1 MKKFY
6 SLIIALFV
14 ALTMNAGEVTELQ
27 ALQKAQQF
35 MKGKKFKQTNLRRA
49 TSTAGN
55 AYYVFNAENNGGF
68 VVVAGDDRMP
78 DILGYSE
85 KGNFNTTKIPTNV
98 KWLMDYYAKIAQSLK
113 GNKEAKAT
121 RRAATER
128 AEVLPLMKTTW
139 DQGNPYNL
147 HCPEIESN
155 NALTGCVATAM
166 AQVINFLQWPLVE
179 VKAVAGYTTLQDKI
193 DVEALPARKFN
204 WYNMT
209 DDEIAWL
216 MRYCGQSVMMEY
228 KSDESAA
235 APVNIPYALSS
246 IFGLSKNVK
255 LVVHKDIAD
264 AEWEEMM
271 YNEVNLGRPIIY
283 SGFQGTSG
291 HSFVLHG
298 YKEGKFMVNW
308 GWGGTFDGYFAL
320 TNLAPNEFQNWSD
333 DQNAVIGIQ
342 PSAGNDLAEGE
353 EGSVRTINVETAGT
367 LSNYISAEEKY
378 KITSLTLTGNLN
390 GTDFRLIRE
399 MAGNNY
405 KGEPTEGKLCR
416 LDISGA
422 KIVAGG
428 ETYVDTETIKWTQ
441 KENVFSVTTSSHSTT
456 NNVIGAFLLA
466 GCVKLNYL
474 WLPETATEIET
485 RAFDGTDLKQINI
498 PKSVTKIDIFAFN
511 NNFRELSEITIEEGN
526 PVYTTM
532 GNYNTII
539 EKQTQ
544 KLLVAFCSTSIVPEG
559 VKVIGSHAFD
569 GCGTNSGLW
578 PQLPESLTTI
588 EADGMSQTNPKSIY
602 IPKNVTSLGKQAL
615 PNCADV
621 INVDKGNKI
630 FDSRNGCNALIET
643 ATNTLLLGSRNAEI
657 PDGVEILADG
667 TFNGIY
673 VGGIIEIPA
682 SVKTIS
688 ETAFGYG
695 YDFKVVKVR
704 GSNPIEIPE
713 NTFMNI
719 PSSARLVVPDGTKEK
734 YNSAVGWNKF
744 SNIIEESSFSSG
756 KVLHVATAGSL
767 SSLISEEEK
776 YNIESL
782 MLTGYLNATDFAVI
796 RDMSMPQVDKN
807 GILKKLDISNAR
819 LVTGGESSTGTYGTI
834 PAFPEDDF
842 LGDFALFSA
851 DNLEEV
857 KLPQTLK
864 GIGDQ
869 VFEGCKRLKSIVIPK
884 SVVKI
889 GIAPFYLCYKLASIS
904 VEEGNPIFDSRDNC
918 NAIIETA
925 TNTIRCASHTTV
937 IPESVIAIGNSAY
950 SGRLGLTSIEIPN
963 WITSLESSAFY
974 SCEALTSVTIPKGIT
989 TWDGYVFSG
998 CTNLGAIKVS
1008 SENPIFDSRDNCN
1021 AVIETASNTLL
1032 QGIYT
1037 TKIPNSVTKIA
1048 SGAFYMVEKLT
1059 SIEIPSS
1066 ITEIGGKAF
1075 LYCHQLTKVVCH
1087 IKKPLTIS
1095 TDVFLNDNL
1104 STAVLYVPYGTKKAY
1119 ASSPGWDV
1127 FGEIIEM
1134 EPDDSYLHNAASI
1147 AKADF
1152 GKHYAALNGEVDV
1165 PITIS
1170 GEGIEP
1176 IISIDYTINNG
1187 TEQHLEVEPISY
1199 MMTSEVLIPYKADA
1213 TAGEVAKTLKITK
1226 VNGVANEWAENITAT
1241 GSLVTVTKKPKIIP
1255 VVEENTGTWCGWCSR
1270 GLVALKLLNKQFGN
1284 DIITIAIH
1292 DGGDNEPM
1300 MLPEYRATYWS
1311 YPGCQINRGEYFDPY
1326 FGAGNAAYGIKKEVE
1341 AVQRNYALGSI
1352 DMTAEWT
1359 DDSKTSINVKTTT
1372 TFVEDVTESPYQ
1384 IGYVLLEDGVTGTG
1398 DAWAQSNYYAGNNT
1412 TDENLKELTTKPAKI
1427 TDMKYD
1433 HVPVAAWEPM
1443 TGVAGTIPTT
1453 ITHDVPME
1461 YTFKADISSNTRI
1474 QNKNKLTVVAL
1485 LLHKETGK
1493 IINAAKFKFEVAPG
1507 ITFTAKSYTRKYG
1520 EENPKF
1526 EFIVDND
1533 ATYEGAPVLSTE
1545 ATVKSPV
1552 GKYDIT
1558 IAQGTLV
1565 KCVPIFKNGTLTIE
1579 KAPLKI
1585 TAKSYT
1591 IKQGEDLPSFEA
1603 TYEGFKNN
1611 ESSAVLTKQPAITTT
1626 ATSASA
1632 PGEYEITVS
1641 GAETQNYEISYVAGK
1656 LTIEAVEIVPIN
1668 ETEEKTFS
1676 QQVDETTDLQ
1686 NTVID
1691 NTYFN
1696 MDTANGD
1703 GYDATE
1709 QALVLNSTTSS
1720 TQMSAV
1726 QGAQVG
1732 DAAVRENF
1740 SGIIF
1745 EIPAGQGVIT
1755 VDAKTIGTHVLNVQI
1770 GNGAPTQVKK
1780 SERGTAEVEYNVSAP
1795 TYVYLYAS
1803 KESGASA
1810 RLYRGPS
1817 AGANSVLLYGY
1828 KVQVGGTG
1836 IEELKNGKMEEL
1848 KYYDLN
1854 GRKVKTPRKGV
1865 YIINGKKVVVK

>member
-6 SLIIALFV
+6 SLIIALLV
-14 ALTMNAGEVTELQ
+14 ALAMSAGEVTEQQ

-35 MKGKKFKQTNLRRA
+35 MQGKKFKQTNLHRA
-49 TSTAGN
+49 ASTAGN
-55 AYYVFNAENNGGF
+55 AYYVFNAESNGGF

-78 DILGYSE
+78 DILGYAE

-113 GNKEAKAT
+113 GSKEAKAT

-139 DQGNPYNL
+139 DQGDPYNL
-147 HCPEIESN
+147 HCPEIEGN
-155 NALTGCVATAM
+155 KALTGCVATAM
-166 AQVINFLQWPLVE
+166 AQVINFLQWPLTE
-179 VKAVAGYTTLQDKI
+179 VKDIPTYQTSTTNTKVA
-193 DVEALPARKFN
+193 ALPAKKFN

-209 DDEIAWL
+209 EDEIAWL
-216 MRYCGQSVMMEY
+216 MRYCGQSVLMNY
-228 KSDESAA
+228 STSESGA
-235 APVNIPYALSS
+235 APSNIPSALSS
-246 IFGLSKNVK
+246 FFGFSKNTR
-255 LVVHKDIAD
+255 LVVHQDIDD
-264 AEWEEMM
+264 AKWEEMM
-271 YNEVNLGRPIIY
+271 YNEVNLGRPVIY

-308 GWGGTFDGYFAL
+308 GWGGDFDGYFTL
-320 TNLAPNEFQNWSD
+320 TNLAPNEFLNWAQ

-342 PSAGNDLAEGE
+342 PVSEEDAINEKEALASE
-353 EGSVRTINVETAGT
+353 VVINVKQAGT
-367 LSNYISAEEKY
+367 LSEYISEEKKSTY
-378 KITSLTLTGNLN
+378 RKLTLTGEIN
-390 GTDFRLIRE
+390 GTDIHLIRE
-399 MAGNNY
+399 MCGKEMIDGNLQ
-405 KGEPTEGKLCR
+405 E
-416 LDISGA
+416 LDLSGV
-422 KIVAGG
+422 KIVEGG
-428 ETYVDTETIKWTQ
+428 DSYDGLHNTANDVLGNSMFSNCKISSIVLPNTLQTIDD
-441 KENVFSVTTSSHSTT
+441 
-456 NNVIGAFLLA
+456 GAFSFS
-466 GCVKLNYL
+466 KL
-474 WLPETATEIET
+474 TSIT
-485 RAFDGTDLKQINI
+485 I
-498 PKSVTKIDIFAFN
+498 PKRVNRLGTGIFN
-511 NNFRELSEITIEEGN
+511 STQLSSIQVEEGN
-526 PVYTTM
+526 ATYRSEGNAVY
-532 GNYNTII
+532 
-539 EKQTQ
+539 EKANG
-544 KLLVAFCSTSIVPEG
+544 KLVLGCASTVIPEG
-559 VKVIGSHAFD
+559 VKVIGSYAFYGQTFLKTIVLPETLTD
-569 GCGTNSGLW
+569 LEDYAFAYSGL
-578 PQLPESLTTI
+578 TTLAI
-588 EADGMSQTNPKSIY
+588 T
-602 IPKNVTSLGKQAL
+602 KNVNNIGSGVFSGAQLWSIT
-615 PNCADV
+615 
-621 INVDKGNKI
+621 VDGNNTKY
-630 FDSRNGCNALIET
+630 DSRN
-643 ATNTLLLGSRNAEI
+643 
-657 PDGVEILADG
+657 
-667 TFNGIY
+667 
-673 VGGIIEIPA
+673 
-682 SVKTIS
+682 
-688 ETAFGYG
+688 
-695 YDFKVVKVR
+695 
-704 GSNPIEIPE
+704 
-713 NTFMNI
+713 
-719 PSSARLVVPDGTKEK
+719 
-734 YNSAVGWNKF
+734 
-744 SNIIEESSFSSG
+744 
-756 KVLHVATAGSL
+756 
-767 SSLISEEEK
+767 
-776 YNIESL
+776 
-782 MLTGYLNATDFAVI
+782 
-796 RDMSMPQVDKN
+796 
-807 GILKKLDISNAR
+807 
-819 LVTGGESSTGTYGTI
+819 
-834 PAFPEDDF
+834 
-842 LGDFALFSA
+842 
-851 DNLEEV
+851 
-857 KLPQTLK
+857 
-864 GIGDQ
+864 
-869 VFEGCKRLKSIVIPK
+869 
-884 SVVKI
+884 
-889 GIAPFYLCYKLASIS
+889 
-904 VEEGNPIFDSRDNC
+904 NC

-925 TNTIRCASHTTV
+925 TNKLIVGCAATE
-937 IPESVIAIGNSAY
+937 IPEGIAAIADLAFFQQSYLSSISFPTSLVSIGEEAFCFISKLKEIDIPEQVKTIKNRAFAFNNYNVVRVNYQDPIEITEDVFDGISEKTKLIVPDGTKLKYETSTGWNKFSHIIESSAYATGHTLNVATAGTLSELISDEEKYTIEELTLTGELNGTDLEFLHQMTGYDGKTSNPTEGKLQKLDISEVKIVAGGMPISQADIIGNNVFQMGYSLKSISLPKTLKSIGAY
-950 SGRLGLTSIEIPN
+950 AFETCGLTSIIIPQ
-963 WITSLESSAFY
+963 SVEELGSDVFY
-974 SCEALTSVTIPKGIT
+974 YCPLASISVEAG
-989 TWDGYVFSG
+989 
-998 CTNLGAIKVS
+998 
-1008 SENPIFDSRDNCN
+1008 NPVFDSRDNCN
-1021 AVIETASNTLL
+1021 AVIETATNTLRI
-1032 QGIYT
+1032 GCRKT
-1037 TKIPNSVTKIA
+1037 VIPNSVTSIGVTAFSGRRGLVSMPIPDGVTTIGDYAFWSDEELTSVSIA
-1048 SGAFYMVEKLT
+1048 KTVTNFGDAPYGGCANITSFTIDPENPNYDSRNNCNAIIETATNTLIQGFGTTIIPDGIVTIARQAFRSQQNLT
-1059 SIEIPSS
+1059 SINIPSS
-1066 ITEIGGKAF
+1066 VTSIEAEAF
-1075 LYCHQLTKVVCH
+1075 LYCNNLLKVVSH
-1087 IKKPLTIS
+1087 IKKPYS
-1095 TDVFLNDNL
+1095 L
-1104 STAVLYVPYGTKKAY
+1104 STLVFDGDNMKEATLYVPYGTKKAY
-1119 ASSPGWDV
+1119 TSTPGWSN
-1127 FGEIIEM
+1127 FNRIIEM
-1134 EPDDSYLHNAASI
+1134 EPDDSYQHNAASI
-1147 AKADF
+1147 AKAEF

-1176 IISIDYTINNG
+1176 ITSIDYTINNG

-1199 MMTSEVLIPYKADA
+1199 MMTSEVLIPFKADA

-1461 YTFKADISSNTRI
+1461 YTFKADISSNTHI

-1493 IINAAKFKFEVAPG
+1493 IINAAKFKFEEAPE

-1526 EFIVDND
+1526 EFTVDND

-1641 GAETQNYEISYVAGK
+1641 GAEAQNYEFSYVAGK

-1696 MDTANGD
+1696 MDAANGD

-1745 EIPAGQGVIT
+1745 EIPAGKGVVT

-1803 KESGASA
+1803 TESGASA

-1854 GRKVKTPRKGV
+1854 GRKVKTPKKGV
-1865 YIINGKKVVVK
+1865 YIINGKKVIVK

>member
-6 SLIIALFV
+6 SLIIALLV
-14 ALTMNAGEVTELQ
+14 ALTMSAGEVTEQQ

-35 MKGKKFKQTNLRRA
+35 MQGKKFKQTNLRRA
-49 TSTAGN
+49 ASTAGN
-55 AYYVFNAENNGGF
+55 AYYVFNAESNGGF

-113 GNKEAKAT
+113 GSKEANAT

-139 DQGNPYNL
+139 DQGDPYNL
-147 HCPEIESN
+147 HCPEIEGN
-155 NALTGCVATAM
+155 KALTGCVATAM
-166 AQVINFLQWPLVE
+166 AQVINFLQWPLNE

-209 DDEIAWL
+209 EDEIAWL
-216 MRYCGQSVMMEY
+216 MRYCGQSVLMNY
-228 KSDESAA
+228 STSESGA
-235 APVNIPYALSS
+235 APSNIPSALSS
-246 IFGLSKNVK
+246 FFGFSKNTR
-255 LVVHKDIAD
+255 LVVHQDID
-264 AEWEEMM
+264 DTKWEEMM
-271 YNEVNLGRPIIY
+271 YNEVNLGRPVIY
-283 SGFQGTSG
+283 SGFQGSAG

-308 GWGGTFDGYFAL
+308 GWGGDFDGYFAL
-320 TNLAPNEFQNWSD
+320 TNLAPTESINWSD

-342 PSAGNDLAEGE
+342 PASDEDAAKEYDDAAGEK
-353 EGSVRTINVETAGT
+353 TINVPQAGT
-367 LSNYISAEEKY
+367 LSDYITDDEKY
-378 KITSLTLTGNLN
+378 NIKKLTLTGEIN
-390 GTDFRLIRE
+390 GTDIRLIRDMSQDE
-399 MAGNNY
+399 WKDGMWI
-405 KGEPTEGKLCR
+405 TRGKLQEID
-416 LDISGA
+416 LSGV
-422 KIVAGG
+422 KIVEGG
-428 ETYVDTETIKWTQ
+428 EAYYESYQ
-441 KENVFSVTTSSHSTT
+441 TT
-456 NNVIGAFLLA
+456 NDILGTSMFENCNISTIILPNSIKSIEQNALA
-466 GCVKLNYL
+466 YCKL
-474 WLPETATEIET
+474 TSIT
-485 RAFDGTDLKQINI
+485 I
-498 PKSVTKIDIFAFN
+498 PKSVNQLGRGVFN
-511 NNFRELSEITIEEGN
+511 YTPLASIQVEEGN
-526 PVYTTM
+526 SKYRSEGNAVY
-532 GNYNTII
+532 
-539 EKQTQ
+539 EKESG
-544 KLLVAFCSTSIVPEG
+544 KLILGCASTVIPEG
-559 VKVIGSHAFD
+559 VTVIGNSAFY
-569 GCGTNSGLW
+569 GQNSLKTIKLPETLTNIEDYAFASSGLTT
-578 PQLPESLTTI
+578 LT
-588 EADGMSQTNPKSIY
+588 
-602 IPKNVTSLGKQAL
+602 IPKN
-615 PNCADV
+615 
-621 INVDKGNKI
+621 INKI
-630 FDSRNGCNALIET
+630 GSGVFSGVQLWSITVDGNNTKYDSRNNCNAIIET
-643 ATNTLLLGSRNAEI
+643 ATNKLIVGCAATEI
-657 PDGVEILADG
+657 PEGIAAIADLA
-667 TFNGIY
+667 FFQQSY
-673 VGGIIEIPA
+673 L
-682 SVKTIS
+682 SSIS
-688 ETAFGYG
+688 FPTSLVSIGQDAFGYITEL
-695 YDFKVVKVR
+695 
-704 GSNPIEIPE
+704 NEIEIPE
-713 NTFMNI
+713 QIKTIKNSAFAFMNLSVFKVHYQDPI
-719 PSSARLVVPDGTKEK
+719 EITEDVFNGIQESAKLIVPDGTKSK
-734 YNSAVGWNKF
+734 YENATGWNKF
-744 SNIIEESSFSSG
+744 SQIIEYSSYVSERTIN
-756 KVLHVATAGSL
+756 VATAGSL
-767 SSLISEEEK
+767 PDLISDEEK
-776 YNIESL
+776 YSIEEL
-782 MLTGYLNATDFAVI
+782 TLTGKLNGTDLEFLHQMTGLDAKTGAFTDG
-796 RDMSMPQVDKN
+796 R
-807 GILKKLDISNAR
+807 LKFLDISDATI
-819 LVTGGESSTGTYGTI
+819 VEGGMPASQANTI
-834 PAFPEDDF
+834 GKNTFHNGISLKF
-842 LGDFALFSA
+842 IS
-851 DNLEEV
+851 
-857 KLPQTLK
+857 LPKTLK
-864 GIGDQ
+864 SIEGNA
-869 VFEGCKRLKSIVIPK
+869 FESCRLTSIVIPK
-884 SVVKI
+884 SVELLGSDV
-889 GIAPFYLCYKLASIS
+889 FYYCPLESIS
-904 VEEGNPIFDSRDNC
+904 VEEGNPVFDSRENCNAVIETATNTLRIGCRKTVIPNSVTSIGVTAFSGRRGLVSMPIPDGVTTIDNNAFWADDELTSVSIAKTVTNFGDAPYGGCANITSFTIDPENPNYDSRNNC

-925 TNTIRCASHTTV
+925 TNTLIQGFGTTI
-937 IPESVIAIGNSAY
+937 IPDGIVTIARQAFRSQQN
-950 SGRLGLTSIEIPN
+950 LTSINIP
-963 WITSLESSAFY
+963 SS
-974 SCEALTSVTIPKGIT
+974 V
-989 TWDGYVFSG
+989 
-998 CTNLGAIKVS
+998 
-1008 SENPIFDSRDNCN
+1008 
-1021 AVIETASNTLL
+1021 
-1032 QGIYT
+1032 
-1037 TKIPNSVTKIA
+1037 
-1048 SGAFYMVEKLT
+1048 T
-1059 SIEIPSS
+1059 SIEA
-1066 ITEIGGKAF
+1066 EAF
-1075 LYCHQLTKVVCH
+1075 LYCNNLLKVVSH
-1087 IKKPLTIS
+1087 IKKPYS
-1095 TDVFLNDNL
+1095 L
-1104 STAVLYVPYGTKKAY
+1104 STLVFDGDNMKEATLYVPYGTKKAY
-1119 ASSPGWDV
+1119 TSTPGWSN
-1127 FGEIIEM
+1127 FNRIIEM
-1134 EPDDSYLHNAASI
+1134 EPDDSYQHNAASI
-1147 AKADF
+1147 AKAEF

-1176 IISIDYTINNG
+1176 ITSIDYTINNG

-1199 MMTSEVLIPYKADA
+1199 MMTSEVLIPFKADA

-1461 YTFKADISSNTRI
+1461 YTFKADISSNTHI

-1493 IINAAKFKFEVAPG
+1493 IINAAKFKFEVAPE

-1526 EFIVDND
+1526 EFTVDND

-1641 GAETQNYEISYVAGK
+1641 GAEAQNYEFSYVAGK

-1691 NTYFN
+1691 NTYYN
-1696 MDTANGD
+1696 IDAANGD

-1745 EIPAGQGVIT
+1745 EIPAGQGVVT

-1770 GNGAPTQVKK
+1770 GNSTPTQVKK
-1780 SERGTAEVEYNVSAP
+1780 TERGTVEVEYNVSAP

-1803 KESGASA
+1803 TESGASA

-1848 KYYDLN
+1848 KYYDLY
-1854 GRKVKTPRKGV
+1854 GRKVKTPKKGV
-1865 YIINGKKVVVK
+1865 YIINGKKVIVK

>member
-6 SLIIALFV
+6 SLIIALLV
-14 ALTMNAGEVTELQ
+14 ALAMSAGEVTEQQ

-35 MKGKKFKQTNLRRA
+35 MQGKKFKQTNLHRA
-49 TSTAGN
+49 ASTAGN
-55 AYYVFNAENNGGF
+55 AYYVFNAESNGGF

-113 GNKEAKAT
+113 GSKEANAT

-139 DQGNPYNL
+139 DQGAPYNL
-147 HCPEIESN
+147 HCPEIEGN
-155 NALTGCVATAM
+155 KALTGCVATAM
-166 AQVINFLQWPLVE
+166 AQVINFLQWPLTE
-179 VKAVAGYTTLQDKI
+179 VKDIPTYQTSTTNTKVA
-193 DVEALPARKFN
+193 ALPAKKFN

-209 DDEIAWL
+209 EDEIAWL
-216 MRYCGQSVMMEY
+216 MRYCGQSVLMNY
-228 KSDESAA
+228 STSESGA
-235 APVNIPYALSS
+235 APSNIPSALSS
-246 IFGLSKNVK
+246 FFGFSKNTR
-255 LVVHKDIAD
+255 LVVHQDID
-264 AEWEEMM
+264 DTKWEEMM
-271 YNEVNLGRPIIY
+271 YNEVNLGRPVIY

-308 GWGGTFDGYFAL
+308 GWGGDFDGYFTL
-320 TNLAPNEFQNWSD
+320 TNLAPNEFLNWAQ

-342 PSAGNDLAEGE
+342 PVSEEDAINEKEALAGE
-353 EGSVRTINVETAGT
+353 VVINVKQAGT
-367 LSNYISAEEKY
+367 LSEYISEEKKSTY
-378 KITSLTLTGNLN
+378 KKLTLTGEIN
-390 GTDFRLIRE
+390 GTDIHLIRE
-399 MAGNNY
+399 MCGKEMIDGNLQ
-405 KGEPTEGKLCR
+405 E
-416 LDISGA
+416 LDLSGV
-422 KIVAGG
+422 KIVEGG
-428 ETYVDTETIKWTQ
+428 DSYDGLHNTANDVLGNSMFSNCKISSIVLPNTLQTIDD
-441 KENVFSVTTSSHSTT
+441 
-456 NNVIGAFLLA
+456 GAFSFS
-466 GCVKLNYL
+466 KL
-474 WLPETATEIET
+474 TSIT
-485 RAFDGTDLKQINI
+485 I
-498 PKSVTKIDIFAFN
+498 PKRVNRLGTGIFN
-511 NNFRELSEITIEEGN
+511 STQLSSIQVEEGN
-526 PVYTTM
+526 ATYRSEGNAVY
-532 GNYNTII
+532 
-539 EKQTQ
+539 EKANG
-544 KLLVAFCSTSIVPEG
+544 KLVLGCASTVIPEG
-559 VKVIGSHAFD
+559 VKVIGSYAFYGQTFLKTIVLPETLTD
-569 GCGTNSGLW
+569 LEDYAFAYSGL
-578 PQLPESLTTI
+578 TTLAI
-588 EADGMSQTNPKSIY
+588 T
-602 IPKNVTSLGKQAL
+602 KNVNNIGSGVFSGAQLWSIT
-615 PNCADV
+615 
-621 INVDKGNKI
+621 VDGNNTKY
-630 FDSRNGCNALIET
+630 DSRN
-643 ATNTLLLGSRNAEI
+643 
-657 PDGVEILADG
+657 
-667 TFNGIY
+667 
-673 VGGIIEIPA
+673 
-682 SVKTIS
+682 
-688 ETAFGYG
+688 
-695 YDFKVVKVR
+695 
-704 GSNPIEIPE
+704 
-713 NTFMNI
+713 
-719 PSSARLVVPDGTKEK
+719 
-734 YNSAVGWNKF
+734 
-744 SNIIEESSFSSG
+744 
-756 KVLHVATAGSL
+756 
-767 SSLISEEEK
+767 
-776 YNIESL
+776 
-782 MLTGYLNATDFAVI
+782 
-796 RDMSMPQVDKN
+796 
-807 GILKKLDISNAR
+807 
-819 LVTGGESSTGTYGTI
+819 
-834 PAFPEDDF
+834 
-842 LGDFALFSA
+842 
-851 DNLEEV
+851 
-857 KLPQTLK
+857 
-864 GIGDQ
+864 
-869 VFEGCKRLKSIVIPK
+869 
-884 SVVKI
+884 
-889 GIAPFYLCYKLASIS
+889 
-904 VEEGNPIFDSRDNC
+904 NC

-925 TNTIRCASHTTV
+925 TNKLIVGCAATE
-937 IPESVIAIGNSAY
+937 IPEGIAAIADLAFFQQSYLSSISFPTSLVSIGEEAFCFISKLKEIDIPEQVKTIKNRAFAFNNYNVVRVNYQDPIEITEDVFDGISEKTKLIVPDGTKLKYETSTGWNKFSHIIESSAYATGHTLNVATAGTLSELISDEEKYTIEELTLTGELNGTDLEFLHQMTGYDGKTSNPTEGKLQKLDISEVKIVAGGMPISQADIIGNNVFQMGYSLKSISLPKTLKSIGAY
-950 SGRLGLTSIEIPN
+950 AFETCGLTSIIIPQ
-963 WITSLESSAFY
+963 SVEELGSDVFY
-974 SCEALTSVTIPKGIT
+974 YCPLASISVEAG
-989 TWDGYVFSG
+989 
-998 CTNLGAIKVS
+998 
-1008 SENPIFDSRDNCN
+1008 NPVFDSRDNCN
-1021 AVIETASNTLL
+1021 AVIETATNTLRI
-1032 QGIYT
+1032 GCRKT
-1037 TKIPNSVTKIA
+1037 VIPNSVTSIGVTAFSGRRGLVSMPIPDGVTTIGDYVFWSDEELTSVSIA
-1048 SGAFYMVEKLT
+1048 KTVTNFGDAPYGGCANITSFTIDPENPNYDSRNNCNAIIETATNTLIQGFGTTIIPDGIVTIARQAFRSQQNLT
-1059 SIEIPSS
+1059 SINIPSS
-1066 ITEIGGKAF
+1066 VTSIEAEAF
-1075 LYCHQLTKVVCH
+1075 LYCNNLLKVVSH
-1087 IKKPLTIS
+1087 IKKPYS
-1095 TDVFLNDNL
+1095 L
-1104 STAVLYVPYGTKKAY
+1104 STLVFDGDNMKEATLYVPYGTKKAY
-1119 ASSPGWDV
+1119 TSTPGWSN
-1127 FGEIIEM
+1127 FNRIIEM
-1134 EPDDSYLHNAASI
+1134 EPDDSYQHNAASI
-1147 AKADF
+1147 AKAEF

-1176 IISIDYTINNG
+1176 ITSIDYTINNG

-1199 MMTSEVLIPYKADA
+1199 MMTSEVLIPFKADA

-1461 YTFKADISSNTRI
+1461 YTFKADISSNTHI

-1493 IINAAKFKFEVAPG
+1493 IINAAKFKFEEAPE

-1526 EFIVDND
+1526 EFTVDND

-1641 GAETQNYEISYVAGK
+1641 GAEAQNYEFSYVAGK

-1696 MDTANGD
+1696 MDATNGD

-1745 EIPAGQGVIT
+1745 ELLAGQGVIT

-1780 SERGTAEVEYNVSAP
+1780 TERGTVEVEYNVSAP

-1803 KESGASA
+1803 TESGASA

-1836 IEELKNGKMEEL
+1836 IGELKNGKMEEL

-1854 GRKVKTPRKGV
+1854 GWKVKTPRKGV
-1865 YIINGKKVVVK
+1865 YIINGKKVIVK